1 MAQNGPHDAADPAE
15 VARLIRE
22 LLAAV
27 ERGEL
32 EAREPVARHLVA
44 RLQVTVHALDVLVS
58 DEAAER
64 FSALRPTDT
73 RSH

>member
-1 MAQNGPHDAADPAE
+1 MAQNVSQTADPAE

-32 EAREPVARHLVA
+32 EAREPAA
-44 RLQVTVHALDVLVS
+44 RLIVRRLETAALAFEEL
-58 DEAAER
+58 AR
-64 FSALRPTDT
+64 R
-73 RSH
+73 

>member
-1 MAQNGPHDAADPAE
+1 MAQNGSHDAADPAE

-32 EAREPVARHLVA
+32 EAREPAA
-44 RLQVTVHALDVLVS
+44 RLLVRRLETAAHAFEEL
-58 DEAAER
+58 AER
-64 FSALRPTDT
+64 
-73 RSH
+73 